1 MCHFIAAAGES
12 TVSESPRK
20 TKTGLTQTQ
29 DFLSFAGLFCPAG
42 QKRPAKEEKYHHMQQ
57 NRAIRKASPGDEDI
71 VSSITNAAYAKYVPL
86 MGRKPQPMTAD
97 YQRILAEHPVWILW
111 IDEQPAGVL
120 VLMHEPEA
128 MLIYSVA
135 IAPAYQKSGL
145 GRRLLAWAEA
155 EAQRAGYAHIRLYT
169 NALMEANIALYTRL
183 GYVETRREPF
193 HELTV
198 VHMRKPIQSP
208 EADP

>member
-1 MCHFIAAAGES
+1 
-12 TVSESPRK
+12 
-20 TKTGLTQTQ
+20 
-29 DFLSFAGLFCPAG
+29 
-42 QKRPAKEEKYHHMQQ
+42 MQQ
-57 NRAIRKASPGDEDI
+57 EITIRKAGSGDADI
-71 VSSITNAAYAKYVPL
+71 ILSITDAAYAKYVPL

-97 YQRILAEHPVWILW
+97 YQQILIEHPVWIMW
-111 IDEQPAGVL
+111 VDEHPAGVL

-155 EAQRAGYAHIRLYT
+155 EARQAGYAYIRLFT

-193 HELTV
+193 HELTI
-198 VHMRKPIQSP
+198 VHMRKPIQRL